1 MNYRFFKQLVNII
14 KCSLTVYRYNMYK
27 EIFNVKKEVK
37 YIIAGFKELLYKIEE
52 KINII
57 KNNNKTLNKFFNI
70 TKEMMNNYELSDE
83 ILNTTKNI
91 IKNLTSKL

>member
-14 KCSLTVYRYNMYK
+14 KCLLTVYRYNMYK

>member
-1 MNYRFFKQLVNII
+1 
-14 KCSLTVYRYNMYK
+14 MYK